1 MTFKYE
7 YDIAAAVV
15 LVILLV
21 YNYFIPQA
29 RNLEVRLFR
38 LFLLFG
44 FISSIADALSG
55 MVVSIYFKE
64 NVWLNYIFMWVN
76 FAATHFVA
84 PIYCMFVITITGK
97 YKKMPEKEY
106 IWLMPAVLV

>member
-64 NVWLNYIFMWVN
+64 NVWLNYIFM
-76 FAATHFVA
+76 
-84 PIYCMFVITITGK
+84 
-97 YKKMPEKEY
+97 
-106 IWLMPAVLV
+106 

>member
-1 MTFKYE
+1 MIFKYE

-44 FISSIADALSG
+44 FISICNTA
-55 MVVSIYFKE
+55 
-64 NVWLNYIFMWVN
+64 
-76 FAATHFVA
+76 
-84 PIYCMFVITITGK
+84 
-97 YKKMPEKEY
+97 YKSKQKK
-106 IWLMPAVLV
+106 

>member
-44 FISSIADALSG
+44 FISRCFEWNGSIH
-55 MVVSIYFKE
+55 
-64 NVWLNYIFMWVN
+64 IF
-76 FAATHFVA
+76 
-84 PIYCMFVITITGK
+84 
-97 YKKMPEKEY
+97 
-106 IWLMPAVLV
+106 

>member
-29 RNLEVRLFR
+29 RNLEVRL
-38 LFLLFG
+38 L
-44 FISSIADALSG
+44 D
-55 MVVSIYFKE
+55 YFFC
-64 NVWLNYIFMWVN
+64 LD
-76 FAATHFVA
+76 
-84 PIYCMFVITITGK
+84 
-97 YKKMPEKEY
+97 
-106 IWLMPAVLV
+106 L

>member
-29 RNLEVRLFR
+29 RNLEVRLFI
-38 LFLLFG
+38 
-44 FISSIADALSG
+44 ISFVWIYKQYCRCFEWNGSIH
-55 MVVSIYFKE
+55 
-64 NVWLNYIFMWVN
+64 IF
-76 FAATHFVA
+76 
-84 PIYCMFVITITGK
+84 
-97 YKKMPEKEY
+97 
-106 IWLMPAVLV
+106 

>member
-44 FISSIADALSG
+44 FISS
-55 MVVSIYFKE
+55 
-64 NVWLNYIFMWVN
+64 
-76 FAATHFVA
+76 
-84 PIYCMFVITITGK
+84 MF
-97 YKKMPEKEY
+97 
-106 IWLMPAVLV
+106 

>member
-29 RNLEVRLFR
+29 RNL
-38 LFLLFG
+38 
-44 FISSIADALSG
+44 
-55 MVVSIYFKE
+55 
-64 NVWLNYIFMWVN
+64 
-76 FAATHFVA
+76 
-84 PIYCMFVITITGK
+84 
-97 YKKMPEKEY
+97 
-106 IWLMPAVLV
+106 